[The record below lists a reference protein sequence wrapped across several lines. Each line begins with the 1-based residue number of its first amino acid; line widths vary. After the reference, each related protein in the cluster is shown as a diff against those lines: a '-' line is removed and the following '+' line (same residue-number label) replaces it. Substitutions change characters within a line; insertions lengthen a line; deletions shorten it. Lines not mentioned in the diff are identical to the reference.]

1 MRLRLAKLLAL
12 LTGVLILVLAV
23 IFAAFQNA

>member
-12 LTGVLILVLAV
+12 LTGLLILVLAV
-23 IFAAFQNA
+23 VFAAIQNA